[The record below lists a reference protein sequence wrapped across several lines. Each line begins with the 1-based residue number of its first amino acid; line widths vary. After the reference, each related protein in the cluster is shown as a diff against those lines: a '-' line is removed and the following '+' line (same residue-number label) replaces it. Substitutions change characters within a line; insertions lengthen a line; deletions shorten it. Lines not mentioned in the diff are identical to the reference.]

1 MKKRGIW
8 LLLIIV
14 FIINLT
20 ACKADEPETRTA
32 NAFVEKEMV
41 RGPEIEKNDIN
52 LEEYLTKSYIDAME
66 DWQKAYRE
74 VLLSYESK
82 SHLNFIPH
90 FNLIYVDEDDIPEL
104 AIIDADRHLSSVLIY
119 TYNGEKAVAIDE
131 YGYGSYGIASYVPK
145 ENLIWNGWD
154 SFGDVHDSYCKIEN
168 STNLTLVSFTYYQD
182 PSLDEQFFIDQEAV
196 TSEKYLA
203 ELNSYEEGKEFFTVS
218 YENSYEISKK
228 NVDVVLA
235 AASGNG
241 DWKEAY
247 EAFLLVHQ
255 EEFDS
260 EHPVDSPRFNLA
272 YIDEDEIPELAV
284 MVGTAHVNGVDI
296 YTYYRGEVVLVRRN
310 YGSFGKFIYF
320 PGENL
325 IASHY
330 MAQGDQTS
338 TYHKIEKG
346 KDIKMI
352 EVESWSSYDPDDL
365 EFHDHYSIEDK
376 EVTKEAYEAQMELYE
391 GGKEFVL
398 LGYDD
403 SYPIDEAVIQS
414 VFDRER

>member
-20 ACKADEPETRTA
+20 ACKADEPEARAA

-52 LEEYLTKSYIDAME
+52 LEEYLTKSDIDAME
-66 DWQKAYRE
+66 DWQKAY
-74 VLLSYESK
+74 
-82 SHLNFIPH
+82 
-90 FNLIYVDEDDIPEL
+90 
-104 AIIDADRHLSSVLIY
+104 A
-119 TYNGEKAVAIDE
+119 T
-131 YGYGSYGIASYVPK
+131 
-145 ENLIWNGWD
+145 
-154 SFGDVHDSYCKIEN
+154 
-168 STNLTLVSFTYYQD
+168 
-182 PSLDEQFFIDQEAV
+182 
-196 TSEKYLA
+196 
-203 ELNSYEEGKEFFTVS
+203 
-218 YENSYEISKK
+218 
-228 NVDVVLA
+228 
-235 AASGNG
+235 
-241 DWKEAY
+241 
-247 EAFLLVHQ
+247 FLLVHQ
-255 EEFDS
+255 EEFNS

-296 YTYYRGEVVLVRRN
+296 YTYYSGEVVLVRRN

-320 PGENL
+320 PWENL

-365 EFHDHYSIEDK
+365 EFHDHYSIEDE
-376 EVTKEAYEAQMELYE
+376 EVTKEEYETQREMYE

-398 LGYDD
+398 LGYED
-403 SYPIDEAVIQS
+403 SYEITEDNIATIFKGE
-414 VFDRER
+414 